1 MRNKQLS
8 HYGNIMWLHA
18 TIGGKRYNRILHIFA
33 YAETASSAI
42 CCSICCAPSL
52 PISLP
57 ASFPLPYTRCH
68 SAPAPPLYIEMHFV
82 ALPLEK
88 ANFTKISIINCSLAK
103 CKNASKQRREKGR
116 GGREKVEGKRERY
129 IAIKI
134 RLAAMQI
141 LFIKLVGEGQFHKTL
156 ATQTAIMPNRPS
168 GRGSAPA
175 PPLAP
180 LCQ

>member
-8 HYGNIMWLHA
+8 HYVAACHNLAGKWQCGRDTIEFCTYLHMP
-18 TIGGKRYNRILHIFA
+18 KLPQVQ
-33 YAETASSAI
+33 YAVRSAG
-42 CCSICCAPSL
+42 APSL
-52 PISLP
+52 PLSLS
-57 ASFPLPYTRCH
+57 ASFPQL
-68 SAPAPPLYIEMHFV
+68 SPPTCPPHYIEMHFV

-103 CKNASKQRREKGR
+103 CKNASKEQAKR
-116 GGREKVEGKRERY
+116 GAWSRERGKGVGY

-141 LFIKLVGEGQFHKTL
+141 LFIKLDGEGQFHKTL
-156 ATQTAIMPNRPS
+156 AMPTAIMPANRQS
-168 GRGSAPA
+168 GRGPSTAPT
-175 PPLAP
+175 PAP